1 MTEIREYDI
10 EALGKGKNQ
19 RTAEKQ
25 LIIFGCVVAGII
37 VLALLSSSIKDA
49 IWERMWTSGYGPYIA
64 TMYVEG
70 TIAAGQ
76 TDTFGLPIG
85 YQHNWTLEKIDEL
98 IADSNNR
105 GLLVFVDSPGGGV
118 YESDELLS
126 EAEGLQEVPDGPSMR

>member
-1 MTEIREYDI
+1 
-10 EALGKGKNQ
+10 
-19 RTAEKQ
+19 
-25 LIIFGCVVAGII
+25 VVAGII

-49 IWERMWTSGYGPYIA
+49 IWERMWTSGLRTYIA

-98 IADSNNR
+98 IADSNNP
-105 GLLVFVDSPGGGV
+105 DCS
-118 YESDELLS
+118 YLS
-126 EAEGLQEVPDGPSMR
+126 IPQAAEFMKAMNFI